1 MPLFKAKQLETPGIY
16 LGQWFHF
23 KSNTSIE
30 IQLKIKQ
37 AESTHTHTHTRSCM
51 HTFTHRHTH
60 THTFNNDY
68 HRFLYVWWEL
78 NSSAALFRVACTPK
92 LCMLTQL
99 KKIKSFEPFMCLDSI
114 MLLRLS
120 SAVCLCSLALVQI
133 THCLNP
139 PFCYVMTVLFKVAC
153 MHLLPNNTCRQSDHA
168 AQSLPGLSSQLC
180 KKVYI
185 INVEREKSAVSENGS
200 AEPASCLFSKK
211 KKQQKNNVI

>member
-1 MPLFKAKQLETPGIY
+1 
-16 LGQWFHF
+16 
-23 KSNTSIE
+23 
-30 IQLKIKQ
+30 
-37 AESTHTHTHTRSCM
+37 
-51 HTFTHRHTH
+51 
-60 THTFNNDY
+60 
-68 HRFLYVWWEL
+68 
-78 NSSAALFRVACTPK
+78 
-92 LCMLTQL
+92 
-99 KKIKSFEPFMCLDSI
+99 MCLDSI

-211 KKQQKNNVI
+211 KKQTKKQCNLREVIAREGLHAIWAEVEFSTLIINDYCQRQCNQLCRFLCFWTVHGGKSLQQTFRYCYNFFFKSQKVVNL